1 MKRKKKRI
9 WPMSPWTCP
18 GEIYRAASML
28 ETREDWMLHVESK
41 ARLQAELLLLRS
53 SVILL
58 RPSAAWM
65 RPASMEEGDLLYSE
79 LLMQMVTSS
88 QNISQHHPKRV

>member
-1 MKRKKKRI
+1 
-9 WPMSPWTCP
+9 
-18 GEIYRAASML
+18 
-28 ETREDWMLHVESK
+28 MLHVESK

-65 RPASMEEGDLLYSE
+65 RPARMEEGDLLYSE